1 MASILKKA
9 YEIMLLSRILDEFC
23 QNEFVYK
30 GVNLRH
36 YHSGI
41 GQEALS
47 VAGAIV
53 LRKTDYLFYTHRG
66 VASLLAKGI
75 PLEKVMRD
83 LFFKTGGT
91 NEGCGSVMHACD
103 PEIGI
108 VGRNGVFGSRFTI
121 ASGLALASKT
131 RKTKNVT
138 VCYYGEAAGA
148 RGQYY
153 EAMNM
158 AVLWSLPIVFI
169 AENNGFSV
177 NSRTDEI
184 YATGDLSSMWKG
196 FDIPVIKFDGNDLKA
211 CMEAVEYAVARARDG
226 KGPSILEGVTYRI
239 SEHIPFEDHL
249 AYRELEEIQGWA
261 EKDPIKRAK
270 DYLIKD
276 GLLSEE
282 EDKKLYDKIYTEV
295 RNIYKEIEK
304 APIVDKEEVFKLV
317 YYNDY
322 N

>member
-1 MASILKKA
+1 MATLLRKA
-9 YEIMLLSRILDEFC
+9 YEVMLLSRILDEFC
-23 QNEFVYK
+23 EGEFVHK

-47 VAGAIV
+47 VAGAIG

-75 PLEKVMRD
+75 PLDKAMRD

-91 NEGCGSVMHACD
+91 NDGSGSIMHAYD
-103 PEIGI
+103 PELGI

-148 RGQYY
+148 RGLYY
-153 EAMNM
+153 EALNM
-158 AVLWSLPIVFI
+158 AVLWSLPIIFI
-169 AENNGFSV
+169 GENNGFSV
-177 NSRTDEI
+177 NSRTNEI

-196 FDIPVIKFDGNDLKA
+196 FNIPVIKFDGNDLKT
-211 CMEAVEYAVARARDG
+211 CMEVVESAIDRARNG
-226 KGPSILEGVTYRI
+226 KGPSVLEGITYRV

-249 AYRELEEIQGWA
+249 SYRELEEIQEWV
-261 EKDPIKRAK
+261 EKDPIKKARN
-270 DYLIKD
+270 DLISV

-282 EDKKLYDKIYTEV
+282 EDKHLYDKYYTKV
-295 RNIYKEIEK
+295 RTLYKEIEK
-304 APIVDKEEVFKLV
+304 APIIDKKEIYKLI
-317 YYNDY
+317 YYNNY
-322 N
+322 S

>member
-1 MASILKKA
+1 
-9 YEIMLLSRILDEFC
+9 
-23 QNEFVYK
+23 
-30 GVNLRH
+30 
-36 YHSGI
+36 
-41 GQEALS
+41 
-47 VAGAIV
+47 
-53 LRKTDYLFYTHRG
+53 
-66 VASLLAKGI
+66 
-75 PLEKVMRD
+75 
-83 LFFKTGGT
+83 
-91 NEGCGSVMHACD
+91 
-103 PEIGI
+103 
-108 VGRNGVFGSRFTI
+108 
-121 ASGLALASKT
+121 
-131 RKTKNVT
+131 
-138 VCYYGEAAGA
+138 
-148 RGQYY
+148 
-153 EAMNM
+153 M

-276 GLLSEE
+276 GLLREE